1 MKQQIFTENVQMTVY
16 CRFSNE
22 EIKTTVEHVHSES
35 WKFAQLLKLTTIT
48 VLEDWFLQ
56 QNNYHKNISRRK
68 NVQNIG
74 VGGGCAGGSTPP
86 QKFWFDEN
94 PGKIP

>member
-48 VLEDWFLQ
+48 VLED
-56 QNNYHKNISRRK
+56 
-68 NVQNIG
+68 
-74 VGGGCAGGSTPP
+74 
-86 QKFWFDEN
+86 
-94 PGKIP
+94 